1 MSDLLLQSPIR
12 AEPKKQNRWLLR
24 FPTDV
29 GIQTW
34 ACKSVGAPKMNIT
47 KNEMKFLNTS
57 TWVNGSYTWAEMPIT
72 VRDFIAPS
80 TSQGL
85 IEWLRLHAES
95 VTGRMGYNV
104 GSAKTI
110 TLEILDPTGVLISEW
125 ACVNCIIVN
134 EVDFGGTLDYANDEV
149 VELSFTIQP
158 QYCVLLY

>member
-1 MSDLLLQSPIR
+1 MSDLLLQSPLK
-12 AEPKKQNRWLLR
+12 AEPKKVNRWLLR

-34 ACKSVGAPKMNIT
+34 ALKSVDAPKMNIT
-47 KNEMKFLNTS
+47 TNEMRFLNTS
-57 TWVNGSYTWAEMPIT
+57 TWVNGSYKWEKMNIT

-104 GSAKTI
+104 GSSKTL
-110 TLEILDPTGVLISEW
+110 TLELLDPTGVRISEW
-125 ACVNCIIVN
+125 VCYNCIISDQ
-134 EVDFGGTLDYANDEV
+134 VDFGGTFDYTQDEV
-149 VELSFTIQP
+149 VELKFSIQP

>member
-1 MSDLLLQSPIR
+1 MADLLLSSPLK

-24 FPTDV
+24 FPTDI

-34 ACKSVGAPKMNIT
+34 ACKTVTAPKMNIT
-47 KNEMKFLNTS
+47 TNEMKFLNTS
-57 TWVNGSYTWAEMPIT
+57 TYVNGSYTWESMTIT

-85 IEWLRLHAES
+85 IEWVRLHAES

-104 GSAKTI
+104 GSSKTI
-110 TLEILDPTGVLISEW
+110 NLELLDPTGVRISEW
-125 ACVNCIIVN
+125 LCVNCILKDS
-134 EVDFGGTLDYANDEV
+134 VDFGGNLDYANDEV
-149 VELSFTIQP
+149 LELSFTIQP

>member
-1 MSDLLLQSPIR
+1 MADLLLSSPLK

-24 FPTDV
+24 FPTDI

-34 ACKSVGAPKMNIT
+34 ACKTVTAPKMNIT
-47 KNEMKFLNTS
+47 TNEMKFLNTS
-57 TWVNGSYTWAEMPIT
+57 TYVNGSYTWESMTIT

-85 IEWLRLHAES
+85 IEWVRLHAES

-104 GSAKTI
+104 GSYKTI
-110 TLEILDPTGVLISEW
+110 NLELLDPTGVRISEW
-125 ACVNCIIVN
+125 LCVNCILKDS
-134 EVDFGGTLDYANDEV
+134 VDFGGNLDYANDEV
-149 VELSFTIQP
+149 LELSFTIQP

>member
-1 MSDLLLQSPIR
+1 MDLLLQSPIK
-12 AEPKKQNRWLLR
+12 AEPKKQNRWILR

-29 GIQTW
+29 GVQPW
-34 ACKSVGAPKMNIT
+34 ALKSVSAPKMNLT
-47 KNEMKFLNTS
+47 TNEMRFLNTS
-57 TWVNGSYTWAEMPIT
+57 TFVNGSYKWAEMSIT

-104 GSAKTI
+104 GSSKTL
-110 TLEILDPTGVLISEW
+110 TLELLDPTGVRISEW
-125 ACVNCIIVN
+125 ELRNCILTGD
-134 EVDFGGTLDYANDEV
+134 VDFGGTFDYTSDEV
-149 VELSFTIQP
+149 SELTFSIQP

>member
-1 MSDLLLQSPIR
+1 MADLLLQSPLK

-34 ACKSVGAPKMNIT
+34 ACKSVGAPKINLT
-47 KNEMKFLNTS
+47 KNEMKFLNSS
-57 TWVNGSYTWAEMPIT
+57 TYVNGSYTWQQMPIT

-85 IEWLRLHAES
+85 IEWVRLHAES

-104 GSAKTI
+104 GSSKTL
-110 TLEILDPTGVLISEW
+110 TLELLDPTGVKISEW
-125 ACVNCIIVN
+125 LCQNCILV
-134 EVDFGGTLDYANDEV
+134 EDVDFGGTLDYANDDV

-158 QYCVLLY
+158 QYCILLY

>member
-1 MSDLLLQSPIR
+1 MDLLLQSPLKS
-12 AEPKKQNRWLLR
+12 EPKKQNRWLLR
-24 FPTDV
+24 FPTDI

-34 ACKSVGAPKMNIT
+34 ACKSVDAPKMAIT
-47 KNEMKFLNTS
+47 TNEMKFINTS
-57 TWVNGSYTWAEMPIT
+57 TFVIGSYKWNAMAIK

-104 GSAKTI
+104 GSSKSI
-110 TLEILDPTGVLISEW
+110 TLELLDPTGVRISEW
-125 ACVNCIIVN
+125 LLVNCILT
-134 EVDFGGTLDYANDEV
+134 ETVDFGGSFDYANDEV

>member
-1 MSDLLLQSPIR
+1 MSLLFQSPLK
-12 AEPKKQNRWLLR
+12 AEPKKQNRWLLK

-34 ACKSVGAPKMNIT
+34 ALKSVKAPTMNLT
-47 KNEMKFLNTS
+47 ENEMKFLNTS
-57 TWVNGSYTWAEMPIT
+57 TFVNGSYTWEQMAIT

-104 GSAKTI
+104 GSAKTLN
-110 TLEILDPTGVLISEW
+110 LELLDPTGVRISEW
-125 ACVNCIIVN
+125 SCVNCIIVGT
-134 EVDFGGTLDYANDEV
+134 VDFGGTLDYDNDGV
-149 VELSFTIQP
+149 IELPFTVRP
-158 QYCVLLY
+158 QYCIHLY

>member
-1 MSDLLLQSPIR
+1 MSLLFNSPLK
-12 AEPKKQNRWLLR
+12 AEPKKQNRWLLK

-34 ACKSVGAPKMNIT
+34 AVKSIKAPTMNLT
-47 KNEMKFLNTS
+47 ENEMKFLNTS
-57 TWVNGSYTWAEMPIT
+57 TFVNGSYTWEQMPIT

-104 GSAKTI
+104 GSAKTLN
-110 TLEILDPTGVLISEW
+110 LELLDPVGVRISEW
-125 ACVNCIIVN
+125 TCVNSILVGQ
-134 EVDFGGTLDYANDEV
+134 VDFGGTFDYANDEV
-149 VELSFTIQP
+149 VELSFTVRP
-158 QYCVLLY
+158 QYCIHLY

>member
-1 MSDLLLQSPIR
+1 MADLLLQSPLK

-34 ACKSVGAPKMNIT
+34 ACKSVAAPKMNIT

-57 TWVNGSYTWAEMPIT
+57 TYVNGSYTWQQMAIT

-85 IEWLRLHAES
+85 IEWVRLHAES

-104 GSAKTI
+104 GSSKSL
-110 TLEILDPTGVLISEW
+110 TLELLDPTGVKISEW
-125 ACVNCIIVN
+125 LCQNCILVEDI
-134 EVDFGGTLDYANDEV
+134 DFGGSLDYANDDV
-149 VELSFTIQP
+149 LELSFTIQP
-158 QYCVLLY
+158 QYCILLY